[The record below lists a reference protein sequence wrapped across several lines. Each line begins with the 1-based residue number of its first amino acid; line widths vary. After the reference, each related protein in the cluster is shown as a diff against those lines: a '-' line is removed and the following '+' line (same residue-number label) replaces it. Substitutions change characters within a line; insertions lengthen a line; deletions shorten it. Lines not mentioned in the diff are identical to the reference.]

1 MKLNELRQI
10 IREEIKE
17 VIVEAKEMRRPM
29 GDLNKLKGKT
39 RRMHTVPRNK
49 AEITYNNVMRRYSD
63 NDIEIGM
70 MSLRKWDML
79 PDNEIDLE
87 REKIQ

>member
-17 VIVEAKEMRRPM
+17 VMDNPEMYVIYTQER
-29 GDLNKLKGKT
+29 DGKK

-49 AEITYNNVMRRYSD
+49 AEITYNNVMRRYLCVLSQPHR
-63 NDIEIGM
+63 IELQNM
-70 MSLRKWDML
+70 VCS
-79 PDNEIDLE
+79 
-87 REKIQ
+87 

>member
-1 MKLNELRQI
+1 MKINELRQI

-17 VIVEAKEMRRPM
+17 VMDNPEMYVIYTQER
-29 GDLNKLKGKT
+29 DGKK

-87 REKIQ
+87 REKMQ

>member
-1 MKLNELRQI
+1 
-10 IREEIKE
+10 
-17 VIVEAKEMRRPM
+17 
-29 GDLNKLKGKT
+29 
-39 RRMHTVPRNK
+39 MHTVPRNK